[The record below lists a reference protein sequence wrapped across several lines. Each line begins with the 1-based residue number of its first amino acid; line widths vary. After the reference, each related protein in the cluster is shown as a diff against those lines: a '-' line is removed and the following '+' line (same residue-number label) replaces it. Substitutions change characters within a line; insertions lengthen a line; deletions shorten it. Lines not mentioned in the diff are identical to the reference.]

1 MKALM
6 FGWEFPPH
14 ILGGLGTASYG
25 LTRGMAEQPDMDITF
40 VIPKP
45 WGDEDQSFL
54 RIIGA
59 NSVPIVWKDVN
70 YDYVKSRMEGKMSPD
85 EFYEPNPPYRG
96 RGGMSSAPSVAAV
109 ISLIDTLRKYERE
122 QKEAQEKEAQQ

>member
-25 LTRGMAEQPDMDITF
+25 LTRGMAQQEDMEITF

-54 RIIGA
+54 IKNVRVRIIY
-59 NSVPIVWKDVN
+59 IVT
-70 YDYVKSRMEGKMSPD
+70 EC
-85 EFYEPNPPYRG
+85 
-96 RGGMSSAPSVAAV
+96 
-109 ISLIDTLRKYERE
+109 
-122 QKEAQEKEAQQ
+122 

>member
-25 LTRGMAEQPDMDITF
+25 LTRGMALQPDMDITF

-54 RIIGA
+54 KIVGA
-59 NSVPIVWKDVN
+59 CNTPIVWRDVDYN
-70 YDYVKSRMEGKMSPD
+70 YVKKVSQIVDNK
-85 EFYEPNPPYRG
+85 FYY
-96 RGGMSSAPSVAAV
+96 SAKILETDYYKRV
-109 ISLIDTLRKYERE
+109 LIE
-122 QKEAQEKEAQQ
+122 